1 MAGTAG
7 AAGGGQGLTPVGT
20 LSRSS
25 ARLLRRARRAS
36 RVALDLA
43 LPPRCVG
50 CGARVDAA
58 GLACAACWSKLNFI
72 APPLCGSCGAPFEF
86 ATEGDLAAEG
96 ERRCASCYAESR
108 SYDRA
113 RAAVIYDEGSRGLI
127 LGFKHGDRLHA
138 APAFGAW
145 LARAG
150 AELLADCDIVTPV
163 PLHRWRLLR
172 RRYNQAALI
181 AGHAARLAGVR
192 HLPDLLER
200 HRATPSQGELG
211 ASARRRNVAGAFR
224 INPRL
229 AGQVKG
235 ARIVLVDDVLT
246 TGATVSAC
254 ARVLRR
260 GGAARIDVLTLAR
273 VVLD

>member
-1 MAGTAG
+1 MTRHDDRVSGYVNTVQA
-7 AAGGGQGLTPVGT
+7 
-20 LSRSS
+20 
-25 ARLLRRARRAS
+25 ARRVL
-36 RVALDLA
+36 RLALDLT
-43 LPPRCVG
+43 LPPRCIG
-50 CGARVDAA
+50 CGARTDAA
-58 GLACAACWSKLNFI
+58 GLTCAACWSRLTFI
-72 APPLCGSCGAPFEF
+72 APPLCVSCGAPFDF
-86 ATEGDLAAEG
+86 KVAG
-96 ERRCASCYAESR
+96 ERRCASCHAAPP

-150 AELLADCDIVTPV
+150 AELLRDADIVAPV
-163 PLHRWRLLR
+163 PLHRWRLLK

-181 AGHAARLAGVR
+181 AGPAARRAGIV

-211 ASARRRNVAGAFR
+211 AAARRRNVAGAFR
-224 INPRL
+224 LNPRH
-229 AGQVKG
+229 ADRVKG
-235 ARIVLVDDVLT
+235 SRIVLIDDVLT

-260 GGAARIDVLTLAR
+260 GGAASVDVLTLAR
-273 VVLD
+273 AVLD

>member
-1 MAGTAG
+1 
-7 AAGGGQGLTPVGT
+7 
-20 LSRSS
+20 
-25 ARLLRRARRAS
+25 
-36 RVALDLA
+36 
-43 LPPRCVG
+43 
-50 CGARVDAA
+50 
-58 GLACAACWSKLNFI
+58 
-72 APPLCGSCGAPFEF
+72 
-86 ATEGDLAAEG
+86 
-96 ERRCASCYAESR
+96 
-108 SYDRA
+108 
-113 RAAVIYDEGSRGLI
+113 LI

-145 LARAG
+145 VARAG
-150 AELLADCDIVTPV
+150 AELLDDADMVAPV

-181 AGHAARLAGVR
+181 AAGAAKKAGVA
-192 HLPDLLER
+192 HVPDLLER
-200 HRATPSQGELG
+200 HRATPIQGHLS
-211 ASARRRNVAGAFR
+211 ASARARNVAGAFR
-224 INPRL
+224 LNPRH
-229 AGQVKG
+229 QDRVKG

>member
-1 MAGTAG
+1 
-7 AAGGGQGLTPVGT
+7 LGT

-25 ARLLRRARRAS
+25 ARLLRGGRRAS

-86 ATEGDLAAEG
+86 ATEG
-96 ERRCASCYAESR
+96 ERRCASCYAEPR

-224 INPRL
+224 LNPRL